1 LELVRLKPS
10 KIGDPNQIRFD
21 ETVRI
26 CEVLKKRKA
35 HCFLLDEIGKQQT
48 TLEFAERLQRDRD
61 AGKNIAF
68 VIGGAYG
75 VDKAQVAPYI
85 SSTF

>member
-1 LELVRLKPS
+1 MKPT
-10 KIGDPNQIRFD
+10 KIGEPNQIRID
-21 ETVRI
+21 ETLRI

-48 TLEFAERLQRDRD
+48 TMEFAERLRTERD

-68 VIGGAYG
+68 VVGGAY
-75 VDKAQVAPYI
+75 
-85 SSTF
+85 